1 MPLIERAV
9 DDVGAA
15 VRALA
20 AQAPRRAAPAAPAK
34 RPRDEPAAP
43 ATRSRKRA
51 REAPGGGDDAEATYR
66 KAMRPLQYD
75 EADEAAAATWRLAA
89 PSAARS
95 HPAFARRLAQEHVD
109 ISQSLPLNA
118 SSSAWCRAHPS
129 RMDAL
134 RVAIA
139 APEGTPYSGGLFI
152 FDVRFPP
159 TYPSG
164 PPSVQLLTT
173 GRGTVRFNPNLY
185 ECGKV
190 CLSLLGTWEGR
201 AGETWNER
209 TSTLLQV
216 LVSIQALIFV
226 PDPYYN
232 EPGYEQQMG
241 TPAGDAKSDQYRANV
256 KQNTVKWAMLDA
268 LKNPDPSFKDV
279 AEKHFKLRADT
290 ILRDLDVALAEAKAK
305 AAKPPPP
312 PRQPAAGAPASG
324 GPPPAGD
331 NRFWQLHAK
340 AFEAQ
345 RAELGDL
352 LAALPPV

>member
-1 MPLIERAV
+1 
-9 DDVGAA
+9 
-15 VRALA
+15 
-20 AQAPRRAAPAAPAK
+20 
-34 RPRDEPAAP
+34 
-43 ATRSRKRA
+43 
-51 REAPGGGDDAEATYR
+51 
-66 KAMRPLQYD
+66 
-75 EADEAAAATWRLAA
+75 
-89 PSAARS
+89 
-95 HPAFARRLAQEHVD
+95 
-109 ISQSLPLNA
+109 
-118 SSSAWCRAHPS
+118 WCRAHPS

-279 AEKHFKLRADT
+279 AEKHF
-290 ILRDLDVALAEAKAK
+290 
-305 AAKPPPP
+305 
-312 PRQPAAGAPASG
+312 
-324 GPPPAGD
+324 
-331 NRFWQLHAK
+331 
-340 AFEAQ
+340 
-345 RAELGDL
+345 
-352 LAALPPV
+352 

>member
-1 MPLIERAV
+1 M
-9 DDVGAA
+9 AA
-15 VRALA
+15 RQHA
-20 AQAPRRAAPAAPAK
+20 
-34 RPRDEPAAP
+34 
-43 ATRSRKRA
+43 
-51 REAPGGGDDAEATYR
+51 
-66 KAMRPLQYD
+66 
-75 EADEAAAATWRLAA
+75 RLAA
-89 PSAARS
+89 PCAAFVAAPQPLRATS
-95 HPAFARRLAQEHVD
+95 ARRVAASPTAVQEHVD
-109 ISQSLPLNA
+109 LSQSLPLNA

-139 APEGTPYSGGLFI
+139 APEGTPYSGGLFV

-256 KQNTVKWAMLDA
+256 KQNTVK
-268 LKNPDPSFKDV
+268 
-279 AEKHFKLRADT
+279 
-290 ILRDLDVALAEAKAK
+290 
-305 AAKPPPP
+305 
-312 PRQPAAGAPASG
+312 
-324 GPPPAGD
+324 
-331 NRFWQLHAK
+331 
-340 AFEAQ
+340 
-345 RAELGDL
+345 
-352 LAALPPV
+352 